1 MTLETFQLVKIL
13 VLTAIAFLVAFL
25 WTPWFIK
32 VLNTLGVGKT
42 IRSAADAPIFAKF
55 HAKKH
60 GTPTMGGVVIWVT
73 VLAIALAFALLAFAL
88 PDTLFASFN
97 FLTRSQTWL
106 PLGALV
112 ASALV
117 GIVDDY
123 FNAKRIG
130 PHGGGLRVRHRILIY
145 TTIALIGAWWFAV
158 KLGWD
163 FLHVPFFGNAVIGLW
178 YIPFFVLTIA
188 ATAFSVNETDGLDG
202 LAGGALFIAFGAYA
216 IIAFAQGKYDLAAFC
231 GVVIGALLA
240 FLWFN
245 IHPARFFMGD
255 TGSMSLGVTLGII
268 AMLTNSA
275 LLLPIIG
282 FVFVLETLSVF
293 LQIFWKKAF
302 HRKLLLSSPFHHHL
316 EAVGWPEP
324 QIVMRLWVVSIVSG
338 SLGVAIALLD
348 ALMV

>member
-1 MTLETFQLVKIL
+1 MTLESFQMVKVLI
-13 VLTAIAFLVAFL
+13 LTALAFLAAFF

-32 VLNTLGVGKT
+32 LLNTLGVGKT
-42 IRSAADAPIFAKF
+42 IRSASDAPIFARL

-60 GTPTMGGVVIWVT
+60 GTPTMGGVVVWVT
-73 VLAIALAFALLAFAL
+73 VLAIALIFSGLSVFL
-88 PDTLFASFN
+88 PETFFASLN

-112 ASALV
+112 ASAFV
-117 GIVDDY
+117 GLLDDY

-130 PHGGGLRVRHRILIY
+130 PHGGGLRVRHRLLMY

-178 YIPFFVLTIA
+178 YIPFFVLTIV

-282 FVFVLETLSVF
+282 FVFVLESLSVL

-302 HRKLLLSSPFHHHL
+302 HRKLFLSSPFHHHL

-324 QIVMRLWVVSIVSG
+324 QIVMRLWVVALVSG
-338 SLGVAIALLD
+338 ALGVAIALLD
-348 ALMV
+348 ALS

>member
-1 MTLETFQLVKIL
+1 MTLESFQLVKIL
-13 VLTAIAFLVAFL
+13 ILTTLAFLAAFF
-25 WTPWFIK
+25 WTPGFIK
-32 VLNTLGVGKT
+32 ALNALGVGKT
-42 IRSAADAPIFAKF
+42 IRSASDAPIFAKL

-73 VLAIALAFALLAFAL
+73 VLAIALAFAGVSLVL
-88 PDTLFASFN
+88 PDTIFASFN

-112 ASALV
+112 ASAIV
-117 GIVDDY
+117 GLVDDY

-130 PHGGGLRVRHRILIY
+130 PHGGGLRVRHRLLIY
-145 TTIALIGAWWFAV
+145 TAIALIGAWWFAV

-163 FLHVPFFGNAVIGLW
+163 FLHVPFLGNQIIGLW

-202 LAGGALFIAFGAYA
+202 LAGGTLFIAFGAYA

-282 FVFVLETLSVF
+282 FVFVLESLSVL

-302 HRKLLLSSPFHHHL
+302 HRKLFLSSPFHHHL

-324 QIVMRLWVVSIVSG
+324 QIVMRLWVVALVSG
-338 SLGVAIALLD
+338 ALGVAIALLD
-348 ALMV
+348 ALS

>member
-1 MTLETFQLVKIL
+1 MTLESFQLVKIL
-13 VLTAIAFLVAFL
+13 ILTTLAFLAAFF
-25 WTPWFIK
+25 WTPGFIK
-32 VLNTLGVGKT
+32 ALNALGVGKT
-42 IRSAADAPIFAKF
+42 IRSASDAPIFAKL

-73 VLAIALAFALLAFAL
+73 VLAIALAFAGVSLVL
-88 PDTLFASFN
+88 PDTIFASFN

-112 ASALV
+112 ASAIV
-117 GIVDDY
+117 GLVDDY

-130 PHGGGLRVRHRILIY
+130 PHGGGLRVRHRLLIY
-145 TTIALIGAWWFAV
+145 TAIALIGAWWFAV

-163 FLHVPFFGNAVIGLW
+163 FLHVPFLGNQIIGLW

-202 LAGGALFIAFGAYA
+202 LAGGTLFIAFGAYA

-282 FVFVLETLSVF
+282 FVFVLESLSVL
-293 LQIFWKKAF
+293 LQIFWKKAL

-324 QIVMRLWVVSIVSG
+324 QIVMRLWVVALVSG
-338 SLGVAIALLD
+338 ALGVAIALLD
-348 ALMV
+348 ALS